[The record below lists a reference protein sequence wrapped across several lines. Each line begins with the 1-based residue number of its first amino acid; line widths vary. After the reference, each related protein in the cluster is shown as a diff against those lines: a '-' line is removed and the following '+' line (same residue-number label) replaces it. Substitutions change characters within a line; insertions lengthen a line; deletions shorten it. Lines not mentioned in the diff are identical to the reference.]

1 MSKLTRA
8 DVIAEFK
15 ELKDFEADGSTD
27 FERISK
33 VIGSRN
39 PKIVWAIV
47 NALKTEATQVSP
59 KLSRLM
65 AKLGG

>member
-1 MSKLTRA
+1 MNRLTKA

-15 ELKDFEADGSTD
+15 ELKDFEPDGSTD
-27 FERISK
+27 FDRVSK
-33 VIGSRN
+33 IIGSRN
-39 PKIVWAIV
+39 PKIVWAVV
-47 NALKTEATQVSP
+47 NALNAETNSP

>member
-1 MSKLTRA
+1 MSNLTKA

-15 ELKDFEADGSTD
+15 ELKDFEPDGSTD
-27 FERISK
+27 FDRVSK
-33 VIGSRN
+33 IIGSRN
-39 PKIVWAIV
+39 PKIVWAVV
-47 NALKTEATQVSP
+47 NALRADISSP

>member
-1 MSKLTRA
+1 MNKLTKA

-15 ELKDFEADGSTD
+15 ELKDFESDGSTD
-27 FERISK
+27 FDRVSK
-33 VIGSRN
+33 IIGSRN
-39 PKIVWAIV
+39 PKIVWAVV
-47 NALKTEATQVSP
+47 NALSAETSSP

>member
-1 MSKLTRA
+1 MKLTKA

-15 ELKDFEADGSTD
+15 ELKDFEPDGSTD
-27 FERISK
+27 FDRVSK
-33 VIGSRN
+33 IIGSRN
-39 PKIVWAIV
+39 PKIVWAVV
-47 NALKTEATQVSP
+47 NALKAEASSP

>member
-1 MSKLTRA
+1 MSKLTKA

-15 ELKDFEADGSTD
+15 ELKGFEPDGSTD
-27 FERISK
+27 FDRVAK

-39 PKIVWAIV
+39 PKIVWAVI
-47 NALKTEATQVSP
+47 NALTATDYTDSP

>member
-1 MSKLTRA
+1 MSKLTKA

-15 ELKDFEADGSTD
+15 ELKDFEPDGSTD
-27 FERISK
+27 FDRVSK

-47 NALKTEATQVSP
+47 DALRAGASSP

>member
-1 MSKLTRA
+1 MNKLTKA

-15 ELKDFEADGSTD
+15 ELKDFEPDGSTD
-27 FERISK
+27 FDRVSK
-33 VIGSRN
+33 IIGSRN
-39 PKIVWAIV
+39 PKIVWAVI
-47 NALKTEATQVSP
+47 NALSAETSSP

>member
-1 MSKLTRA
+1 MSRLTKA

-15 ELKDFEADGSTD
+15 ELKDFEPDGSTD
-27 FERISK
+27 FDRVSK
-33 VIGSRN
+33 IIGSRN
-39 PKIVWAIV
+39 PKVVWAVI
-47 NALKTEATQVSP
+47 NALRVEAISP

>member
-1 MSKLTRA
+1 MSRLTKA

-15 ELKDFEADGSTD
+15 ELKDFEPDGSTD
-27 FERISK
+27 FDRVSK
-33 VIGSRN
+33 IIGSRN
-39 PKIVWAIV
+39 PKIVWAVV
-47 NALKTEATQVSP
+47 NALRAEISSP

>member
-1 MSKLTRA
+1 MKLTKA

-15 ELKDFEADGSTD
+15 ELKGFEPDGSTD
-27 FERISK
+27 FDRVAK

-39 PKIVWAIV
+39 PKIVWAII
-47 NALKTEATQVSP
+47 NALKAEASSP
-59 KLSRLM
+59 QLSRLM

>member
-1 MSKLTRA
+1 MNRLTKA

-15 ELKDFEADGSTD
+15 ELKDFEPDGSTD
-27 FERISK
+27 FDRVSK
-33 VIGSRN
+33 IIGSRN
-39 PKIVWAIV
+39 PKIVWAVV
-47 NALKTEATQVSP
+47 NALSAETSSP

>member
-1 MSKLTRA
+1 MSKLTKA
-8 DVIAEFK
+8 DVIAEFR
-15 ELKDFEADGSTD
+15 ELKDFEPDGSTD
-27 FERISK
+27 FDRVSK
-33 VIGSRN
+33 IIGSRN

-47 NALKTEATQVSP
+47 NAFRAETSSP

>member
-1 MSKLTRA
+1 MSKLTKA

-15 ELKDFEADGSTD
+15 ELNGFEPDGSTD
-27 FERISK
+27 FDRVSK
-33 VIGSRN
+33 IIGSRN
-39 PKIVWAIV
+39 PKIVWAVV
-47 NALKTEATQVSP
+47 NALRAETSSP

>member
-1 MSKLTRA
+1 MSRLTKA
-8 DVIAEFK
+8 DVVAEFK
-15 ELKDFEADGSTD
+15 ELKDFEPDGSTD
-27 FERISK
+27 FDRVSK

-39 PKIVWAIV
+39 PKIVWAII
-47 NALKTEATQVSP
+47 NALSAETSSP

>member
-1 MSKLTRA
+1 MSKLTKA

-15 ELKDFEADGSTD
+15 ELKDFEPDGSTD
-27 FERISK
+27 FDRVSK
-33 VIGSRN
+33 IIGSRN
-39 PKIVWAIV
+39 PKIVWTMV
-47 NALKTEATQVSP
+47 NALSAETSSP

>member
-1 MSKLTRA
+1 MSKLTKA

-15 ELKDFEADGSTD
+15 ELKDFEPDGSTD
-27 FERISK
+27 FDRVSK
-33 VIGSRN
+33 IIGSRN
-39 PKIVWAIV
+39 PKIVWAV
-47 NALKTEATQVSP
+47 VYALRAETSSP

>member
-1 MSKLTRA
+1 MSKLTKA

-15 ELKDFEADGSTD
+15 ELKDFEPDGSTD
-27 FERISK
+27 FDRVSK

-39 PKIVWAIV
+39 PKIVWSII
-47 NALKTEATQVSP
+47 NALSAETSSP

>member
-1 MSKLTRA
+1 MSKLTKA

-15 ELKDFEADGSTD
+15 ELNGFEPDGSTD
-27 FERISK
+27 FDRVSK
-33 VIGSRN
+33 IIGSRN
-39 PKIVWAIV
+39 PKIVWAVV
-47 NALKTEATQVSP
+47 NALSAETSSP

>member
-1 MSKLTRA
+1 MSKLTKA

-15 ELKDFEADGSTD
+15 ELKDFEPDGSTD
-27 FERISK
+27 FDRVSK
-33 VIGSRN
+33 IIGSRN
-39 PKIVWAIV
+39 PKLVWAVV
-47 NALKTEATQVSP
+47 NALSAEVSSP

>member
-1 MSKLTRA
+1 MNRLTKA

-15 ELKDFEADGSTD
+15 ELKDFEPDGSTD
-27 FERISK
+27 FDRVSK
-33 VIGSRN
+33 IIGSRN
-39 PKIVWAIV
+39 PKIVWAVI
-47 NALKTEATQVSP
+47 NALKTETSSP